1 MAQKITLQQNDNG
14 IKLLFTISK
23 DGIVSNIT
31 NSKIRIKF
39 ANPSEGTE
47 FWKEAKIVDAENG
60 QAQCVLFKKDI
71 AGMGTYQTE
80 VETTYPNGVRLSS
93 KNPFLITIIPE
104 IFEETQ
110 EVVEDFPDYKDE
122 NLE

>member
-23 DGIVSNIT
+23 DKQISDIA

-60 QAQCVLFKKDI
+60 QAQCILFKKDI
-71 AGMGTYQTE
+71 VEIGTYQTE

-93 KNPFLITIIPE
+93 KNPFLVTIVPE

>member
-23 DGIVSNIT
+23 DKQVSNIT

-39 ANPSEGTE
+39 TNPQEGTE

-71 AGMGTYQTE
+71 AGIGTYQTE

-93 KNPFLITIIPE
+93 KNPFLVTIVPE

>member
-23 DGIVSNIT
+23 DKQVSDIT

-71 AGMGTYQTE
+71 AGIGTHQTE

-93 KNPFLITIIPE
+93 KNPFLVTIVPE
-104 IFEETQ
+104 IFEKTQ

>member
-23 DGIVSNIT
+23 DKQISDIT

-39 ANPSEGTE
+39 ANPSERTE

-71 AGMGTYQTE
+71 VGIGTYQTE

-93 KNPFLITIIPE
+93 KNPFLVTIVPE

>member
-23 DGIVSNIT
+23 DKQVSDIT

-71 AGMGTYQTE
+71 VGIGTYQTE

-93 KNPFLITIIPE
+93 KNPFLVTIVPE

>member
-1 MAQKITLQQNDNG
+1 
-14 IKLLFTISK
+14 
-23 DGIVSNIT
+23 
-31 NSKIRIKF
+31 
-39 ANPSEGTE
+39 
-47 FWKEAKIVDAENG
+47 
-60 QAQCVLFKKDI
+60 
-71 AGMGTYQTE
+71 MGTYQTE

-93 KNPFLITIIPE
+93 KNPFLVTIIPE

>member
-1 MAQKITLQQNDNG
+1 MAKKLTIQQNDNG
-14 IKLLFTISK
+14 IKLLFTILK
-23 DGIVSNIT
+23 DKQVSDIANA
-31 NSKIRIKF
+31 KIRIKF
-39 ANPSEGTE
+39 ANPSEGKE

-71 AGMGTYQTE
+71 EGMGTYQTE

-93 KNPFLITIIPE
+93 KNPFLVTIVPE
-104 IFEETQ
+104 IFDLTQ

>member
-23 DGIVSNIT
+23 DKQVSDIT

>member
-23 DGIVSNIT
+23 DKQVSDIT

-39 ANPSEGTE
+39 ANLQKGTE

-93 KNPFLITIIPE
+93 KNPFLVTIVPE

>member
-1 MAQKITLQQNDNG
+1 MAKKLTIQQNDNG
-14 IKLLFTISK
+14 IKLLFTIFK
-23 DGIVSNIT
+23 DKQVSDIANA
-31 NSKIRIKF
+31 KIRIKF
-39 ANPSEGTE
+39 VNPSEGKE

-71 AGMGTYQTE
+71 EGTGTYQTE
-80 VETTYPNGVRLSS
+80 VETTYPNGVRLSD
-93 KNPFLITIIPE
+93 KNPFLITIVPE
-104 IFEETQ
+104 IFEKTQ

>member
-23 DGIVSNIT
+23 DKQVSDIS

-93 KNPFLITIIPE
+93 KNPFLVTIVPE

>member
-23 DGIVSNIT
+23 DKQVSDIT

-93 KNPFLITIIPE
+93 KNPFLVTIVPE

-110 EVVEDFPDYKDE
+110 EVVKDFPDYKDE

>member
-23 DGIVSNIT
+23 DKQVSDIT
-31 NSKIRIKF
+31 NSKIIIKF

-60 QAQCVLFKKDI
+60 QAQCGLL
-71 AGMGTYQTE
+71 Y
-80 VETTYPNGVRLSS
+80 
-93 KNPFLITIIPE
+93 
-104 IFEETQ
+104 
-110 EVVEDFPDYKDE
+110 
-122 NLE
+122 

>member
-23 DGIVSNIT
+23 DKQVSDIT
-31 NSKIRIKF
+31 HSKIRIKF

-71 AGMGTYQTE
+71 AGMGTY
-80 VETTYPNGVRLSS
+80 
-93 KNPFLITIIPE
+93 
-104 IFEETQ
+104 
-110 EVVEDFPDYKDE
+110 
-122 NLE
+122 

>member
-23 DGIVSNIT
+23 DKQVSDIT

-39 ANPSEGTE
+39 ANSSEGTE

-60 QAQCVLFKKDI
+60 QAQGVLFKKDI
-71 AGMGTYQTE
+71 AGIGTYQTE

-93 KNPFLITIIPE
+93 KNPFLVTIVPE
-104 IFEETQ
+104 IFEKTQ

>member
-23 DGIVSNIT
+23 DKQVSDIT

-71 AGMGTYQTE
+71 AGIGTYQTE
-80 VETTYPNGVRLSS
+80 VEMTYPNGVRLSS
-93 KNPFLITIIPE
+93 KNPFLVTIVPE

>member
-23 DGIVSNIT
+23 DKQVSDIT

-93 KNPFLITIIPE
+93 KNPFLVTIVPE

-110 EVVEDFPDYKDE
+110 EVVEDFPNYKDE

>member
-23 DGIVSNIT
+23 DKQVSDII

-93 KNPFLITIIPE
+93 KNPFLVTIVPE

>member
-23 DGIVSNIT
+23 DKQVSDIT

-39 ANPSEGTE
+39 ANPSAGTE

-71 AGMGTYQTE
+71 VGIGTYQTE

-93 KNPFLITIIPE
+93 KNPFLVTIVPE

>member
-23 DGIVSNIT
+23 DKQVSDIT

-93 KNPFLITIIPE
+93 KNPFLVTIIPE
-104 IFEETQ
+104 IFEKTQ
-110 EVVEDFPDYKDE
+110 EVVEDFPNYKDE

>member
-23 DGIVSNIT
+23 DKQVSDIT

-71 AGMGTYQTE
+71 VGIGTYQTE

-93 KNPFLITIIPE
+93 KNPFLVTIIPE

>member
-23 DGIVSNIT
+23 DKQVSDIT

-39 ANPSEGTE
+39 VNPSEGTE

-71 AGMGTYQTE
+71 VGIGTYQTE

-93 KNPFLITIIPE
+93 KNPFLVTIVPE

>member
-23 DGIVSNIT
+23 DKQVSDIT

-93 KNPFLITIIPE
+93 KNPFLVTIIPE

-110 EVVEDFPDYKDE
+110 EVVKDFPDYKDE

>member
-23 DGIVSNIT
+23 DKQVSDIT

-39 ANPSEGTE
+39 ANPSEETE

-93 KNPFLITIIPE
+93 KNPFLVTIVPE

-110 EVVEDFPDYKDE
+110 EVVEDFPDYQDE

>member
-80 VETTYPNGVRLSS
+80 VETTYPNGVRLSN
-93 KNPFLITIIPE
+93 KNPFLVTIIPE

>member
-23 DGIVSNIT
+23 DKQISDIT

-71 AGMGTYQTE
+71 VGIGTYQTE

-93 KNPFLITIIPE
+93 KNPFLVTIVPE

-110 EVVEDFPDYKDE
+110 EVVGDFPDYKDE

>member
-23 DGIVSNIT
+23 DKQVSDIT

-80 VETTYPNGVRLSS
+80 VEITYPNGVRLSS
-93 KNPFLITIIPE
+93 KNPFLVTIVPE
-104 IFEETQ
+104 IFEKTQ

>member
-23 DGIVSNIT
+23 DKQVSDIT

-71 AGMGTYQTE
+71 AGIGTYQTE

-93 KNPFLITIIPE
+93 KNPFLVTIVSE

-110 EVVEDFPDYKDE
+110 EVVGDFPDYKDE

>member
-23 DGIVSNIT
+23 DKQVSDIT

-71 AGMGTYQTE
+71 AGVGTYQTE

-93 KNPFLITIIPE
+93 KNPFLVTIVPE
-104 IFEETQ
+104 IFEETK

>member
-23 DGIVSNIT
+23 DKQVSDIT

-39 ANPSEGTE
+39 ANSSEGTE

-93 KNPFLITIIPE
+93 KNPFLVTIVPE

>member
-23 DGIVSNIT
+23 DKQVSDIT

-80 VETTYPNGVRLSS
+80 VETTYPNGVRLSN
-93 KNPFLITIIPE
+93 KNPFLVTIVPE

>member
-23 DGIVSNIT
+23 DKQISDIT

-71 AGMGTYQTE
+71 AGIGAYQIE

-93 KNPFLITIIPE
+93 KNPFLVTIVPE

>member
-23 DGIVSNIT
+23 DKQVSDIT

-39 ANPSEGTE
+39 TNPQEGTE

-93 KNPFLITIIPE
+93 KNPFLVTIVPE

>member
-23 DGIVSNIT
+23 DKQVSDIA

-39 ANPSEGTE
+39 VNPSEGTE

-93 KNPFLITIIPE
+93 KNPFLVTIVPE

>member
-23 DGIVSNIT
+23 DKQVSDIT

-93 KNPFLITIIPE
+93 KNPFLVTIVPE
-104 IFEETQ
+104 TFEETQ

>member
-23 DGIVSNIT
+23 DKQISDIT

-93 KNPFLITIIPE
+93 KNPFLVTIVPE

>member
-23 DGIVSNIT
+23 DKQVSDIT

-39 ANPSEGTE
+39 VNPSEGTE

-71 AGMGTYQTE
+71 AGIGTYQTE

-93 KNPFLITIIPE
+93 KNPFLVTIVPE

>member
-23 DGIVSNIT
+23 DKQVSDIT

-47 FWKEAKIVDAENG
+47 FWKEAKIVEAENG

-93 KNPFLITIIPE
+93 KNPFLVTIVPE

>member
-23 DGIVSNIT
+23 DKQVSDIT
-31 NSKIRIKF
+31 NSKIRVKF
-39 ANPSEGTE
+39 ANSSEGTE

-93 KNPFLITIIPE
+93 KNPFLVTIVPE

>member
-23 DGIVSNIT
+23 DKQVSDIT

-39 ANPSEGTE
+39 ANPSKGTE

-93 KNPFLITIIPE
+93 KNPFLVTIVPE